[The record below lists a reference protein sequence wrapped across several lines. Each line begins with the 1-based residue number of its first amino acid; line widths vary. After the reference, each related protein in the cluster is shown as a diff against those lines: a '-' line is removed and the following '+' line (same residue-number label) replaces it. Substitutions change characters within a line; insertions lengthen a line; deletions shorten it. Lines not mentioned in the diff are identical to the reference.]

1 MSRRRAAI
9 QLGVLL
15 LLLIVG
21 CRTGPPPLVRTLGT
35 PLAIDDPR
43 AERALQRHLARVAAR
58 PALRGLARVALE
70 GPDFKLNRPQRIA
83 VERPD
88 RLRFEVLGLFDQLAG
103 LLVVDGGDY
112 GFFDASNGE
121 VVRGEVGPTLLW
133 ELARIDLEAAEVV
146 GLLLGAPTPSAGAA
160 RAGVWLEPD
169 GRVAIAFAWPEPEP
183 EPDAR
188 RPAAC
193 HLEAGPALFDPRCF
207 LDPSVIE
214 AGGEIFFFDESD
226 RLGELRVLEPEGRIR
241 YRAVFGEYVPL
252 TAGEVEDAALSAGG
266 EFARTVTIQSP
277 GIESEA
283 RFVWKRVMFARS
295 LSDRFFVI
303 PELDGRGQGG

>member
-43 AERALQRHLARVAAR
+43 ADRALERHLARVAAR
-58 PALRGLARVALE
+58 PALRGLARLALE

-103 LLVVDGGDY
+103 LLVVDGGGY

-121 VVRGEVGPTLLW
+121 VVRGEVRPTLLW

-160 RAGVWLEPD
+160 RAGVWLEPG
-169 GRVAIAFAWPEPEP
+169 GRLAIAFAWP

-193 HLEAGPALFDPRCF
+193 HLEAGPALFEPGCF
-207 LDPSVIE
+207 LDPSAVE
-214 AGGEIFFFDESD
+214 AGGEIYFFDESD
-226 RLGELRVLEPEGRIR
+226 RLSELRVLEPEGRIR
-241 YRAVFGEYVPL
+241 FRAVFEDYAPL
-252 TAGEVEDAALSAGG
+252 APEEVEDAALSAGG

-277 GIESEA
+277 EIESEA
-283 RFVWKRVMFARS
+283 RFVWKRVMLARS

-303 PELDGRGQGG
+303 PAPDGRGRGG